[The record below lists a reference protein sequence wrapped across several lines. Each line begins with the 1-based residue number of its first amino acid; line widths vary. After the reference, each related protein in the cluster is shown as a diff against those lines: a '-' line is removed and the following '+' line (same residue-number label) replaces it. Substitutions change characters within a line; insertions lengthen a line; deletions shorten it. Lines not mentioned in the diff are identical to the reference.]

1 MNKKILFLFLLN
13 ITSLCLTAQRTLK
26 IYFTDKWLITQN
38 KKDAEYYRVI
48 NLNSENKPVG
58 LVRDY
63 FMNGKLQ
70 YEANKI
76 YVDTI
81 DPRNDTTDGFA
92 RWYSKKGQLVHEA
105 FYVHGKKQGEHKYWY
120 DTGVLKSISHF
131 KDDLLDGD
139 YVSYYD
145 NGNYRTK
152 IKYNLGAIEGKKG
165 FYYNRYLTIH
175 DYFYDS
181 FSQPNNTYGWKLP
194 VGDDI
199 KSKIVVD
206 TGLFIQ
212 NNSSRDV
219 IALVDIPLNEK
230 RGFDLSIDI
239 KKDSGE
245 PTAGYGIVYDYKD
258 ENNYSYFLIRFD
270 GYFLTGRLLNG
281 IERGNGLWV
290 KTKYLLGNAMTDRI
304 YIYRYGTEL
313 HFYINSKKVA
323 TGSYVPFT
331 GNNIGVICQKGGQ
344 SILLK
349 LISIL
354 QW

>member
-1 MNKKILFLFLLN
+1 MAKKILLLL
-13 ITSLCLTAQRTLK
+13 ILIFTSLCSNAQRTLK
-26 IYFTDKWLITQN
+26 IYFTDKWLLTQN
-38 KKDAEYYRVI
+38 KKDAEYYRII
-48 NLNSENKPVG
+48 NLDAQNKPVG

-92 RWYSKKGQLVHEA
+92 RWYTKKGQMVHEA
-105 FYVHGKKQGEHKYWY
+105 FYVLGEKQGEHKYWY
-120 DTGVLKSISHF
+120 DTGVLKSISHY

-139 YVSYYD
+139 FVSYYD

-152 IKYNLGAIEGKKG
+152 IKFNQGSIVGKKG
-165 FYYNRYLTIH
+165 IYYSRYLTVS

-194 VGDDI
+194 AGDDI
-199 KSKIVVD
+199 KSKIVAD
-206 TGLFIQ
+206 TGLFIH
-212 NNSSRDV
+212 NNSSKDV
-219 IALVDIPLNEK
+219 LALVDIPLNEK
-230 RGFDLSIDI
+230 RGFDVSIDI

-281 IERGNGLWV
+281 LERGNGMWV
-290 KTKYLLGNAMTDRI
+290 KTKYLLGNTMTDRI
-304 YIYRYGTEL
+304 YINRYGTEL
-313 HFYINSKKVA
+313 RFYINSKKVA
-323 TGSYVPFT
+323 SGSYVPFT

-344 SILLK
+344 SILLRS
-349 LISIL
+349 ISFL